1 MRIGKGPK
9 KTPRTSTRY
18 LELFHIINIIIIIVT
33 ICGFYLVWR
42 SLNLAPTM
50 NYHHVDT
57 CDSVP
62 HGVTTRSLCSQNNN
76 NVRVGIK
83 DKMNHY

>member
-9 KTPRTSTRY
+9 KPSRTSTRY
-18 LELFHIINIIIIIVT
+18 LELFHRINIIIIIVT

-42 SLNLAPTM
+42 SLN
-50 NYHHVDT
+50 HVDT
-57 CDSVP
+57 CDLVP